1 MGLGVLT
8 DTCDLCT
15 WGGLTCVDR
24 VGVLTD
30 TCDLCTWRVLT
41 CVDGVGGPY

>member
-1 MGLGVLT
+1 MLSKYM
-8 DTCDLCT
+8 
-15 WGGLTCVDR
+15 GGLTCVDR